1 MLTLAPTHSGKLAL
15 ALSQSG
21 ELNST
26 LPDLDRTWG
35 TSNEWFIDLRDG
47 RQLWLL
53 MDIQQSVVG
62 QHSLEDEDPTTQKLI
77 QWLVSQQDSG
87 KSDTDA
93 EME

>member
-1 MLTLAPTHSGKLAL
+1 
-15 ALSQSG
+15 
-21 ELNST
+21 
-26 LPDLDRTWG
+26 
-35 TSNEWFIDLRDG
+35 
-47 RQLWLL
+47 

-62 QHSLEDEDPTTQKLI
+62 QHNLEDEDPTTQKLI